1 MCAVLRASF
10 LQGEVFM
17 QTNLMQ
23 AEKRIVALKVIIVLS
38 VLRQEVVDRHL
49 FTF

>member
-1 MCAVLRASF
+1 
-10 LQGEVFM
+10 M

-23 AEKRIVALKVIIVLS
+23 AEKRIVSLKVIIVLS

-49 FTF
+49 LHLSR